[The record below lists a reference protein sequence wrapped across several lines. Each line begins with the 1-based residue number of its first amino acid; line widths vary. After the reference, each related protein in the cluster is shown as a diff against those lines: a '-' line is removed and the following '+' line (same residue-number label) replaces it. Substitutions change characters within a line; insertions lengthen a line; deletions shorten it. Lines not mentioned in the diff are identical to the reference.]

1 VGFYLAPTS
10 IPAAG
15 LATEA
20 FGVRLALVTGLA
32 ESLTVAQFVE
42 STLGNGHDMVSDRR
56 LRCEAG
62 AADRVTSQDGAAH
75 RRRERL
81 TFA

>member
-1 VGFYLAPTS
+1 
-10 IPAAG
+10 
-15 LATEA
+15 
-20 FGVRLALVTGLA
+20 
-32 ESLTVAQFVE
+32 LTVAQFVE